1 MNVSPES
8 ADSATGDWDMT
19 TLLRCINGHEWQTES
34 SVTTTSCP
42 VCGAFELVLSTP
54 PTFPDGRPALPS
66 DRPPPAPTPKPP
78 SGTHPRV
85 PAGPPTLEKYEI
97 LQEIGQGGMGVVYKA

>member
-8 ADSATGDWDMT
+8 ADSATRDWDMT

-34 SVTTTSCP
+34 SVATTSCP
-42 VCGAFELVLSTP
+42 VCGAFELALSTS
-54 PTFPDGRPALPS
+54 PTFPNA
-66 DRPPPAPTPKPP
+66 RPPLSSDWLVPVEPKPL

-97 LQEIGQGGMGVVYKA
+97 LQEIGQGG